1 MVLKSPFQYP
11 YYNCYLDVTGKRK
24 PQIDNLIDQL
34 LNSGKFNEFQAHNKK
49 ILLWKEKCNKQID
62 NSKLKKYR
70 RSQFDKCI
78 DDDNA
83 FKFYLT
89 RQQTRYKQRNY
100 VKKAYKVTQTV
111 NAFFCNY
118 EYLQN
123 RDRALQ
129 RINCLLYTSST
140 RQCSFFAAENA
151 AAACIVLCGGFTK
164 MRLLSAVF

>member
-1 MVLKSPFQYP
+1 MNFKLIIEKSWF
-11 YYNCYLDVTGKRK
+11 G
-24 PQIDNLIDQL
+24 
-34 LNSGKFNEFQAHNKK
+34 
-49 ILLWKEKCNKQID
+49 KEKCNKQIES
-62 NSKLKKYR
+62 SKLRNYR

-89 RQQTRYKQRNY
+89 RKQTRYKQRNY

-111 NAFFCNY
+111 SEFFCNY

-129 RINCLLYTSST
+129 SINH
-140 RQCSFFAAENA
+140 E
-151 AAACIVLCGGFTK
+151 CILSEYHSKNQRKLMTKELRKKIQWREIIIPVKNCGKYMPDEVGLQ
-164 MRLLSAVF
+164 MH